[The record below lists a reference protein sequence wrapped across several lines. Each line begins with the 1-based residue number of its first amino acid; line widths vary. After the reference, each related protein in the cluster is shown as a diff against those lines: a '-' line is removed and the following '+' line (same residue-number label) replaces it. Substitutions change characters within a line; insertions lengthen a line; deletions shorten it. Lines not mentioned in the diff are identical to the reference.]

1 MAGMLNSAIAGK
13 LNEQPVEEPNLD
25 GDEDPNVTPEEQ
37 KAYEDFVA
45 DGLLLIYEGGQ
56 VRSGILELLD
66 EDPSDL
72 KQILGEQEDWDR
84 PYVDPAR
91 YESGGDLEG
100 EEVDTRTRWEAEWP
114 MIALAATA
122 VIVVLELVRRAGE
135 NRPDDAIIMHGGK
148 EILEDLAN
156 LAEEARIHEYSPE
169 ELNKAWLMGMDLWRE
184 AAAAEGLID
193 TEQLKA
199 EFAVIKEADARGE
212 FGGDA
217 PERVMP

>member
-13 LNEQPVEEPNLD
+13 IGDQPVEEPNLD

-56 VRSGILELLD
+56 VRPSILELLD
-66 EDPSDL
+66 EDPTDL
-72 KQILGEQEDWDR
+72 IEILGD
-84 PYVDPAR
+84 V
-91 YESGGDLEG
+91 GDLEKFSP
-100 EEVDTRTRWEAEWP
+100 VV
-114 MIALAATA
+114 ALAATA
-122 VIVVLELVRRAGE
+122 VVIVLELVRRAGE

-156 LAEEARIHEYSPE
+156 LAEEAKIHDFTPE
-169 ELNKAWLMGMDLWRE
+169 ELNRAWLMGMDLWRE

-199 EFAVIKEADARGE
+199 EFAAIKEADARGE
-212 FGGDA
+212 FGGDV